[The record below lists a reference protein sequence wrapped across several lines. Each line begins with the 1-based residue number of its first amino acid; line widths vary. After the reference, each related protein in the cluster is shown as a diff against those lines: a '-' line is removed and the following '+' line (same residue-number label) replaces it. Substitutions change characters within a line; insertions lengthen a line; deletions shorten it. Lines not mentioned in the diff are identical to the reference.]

1 MATPTAQSASQVIA
15 DSLLAIN
22 VIRAGQTPSASLQ
35 AQGIRRLNQMMAL
48 WEGEGRNIGYIPVGT
63 VTDVLTVP
71 DAAILGI
78 VNNLA
83 IHMAPSFGATVPVE
97 IAALAMM
104 GLSIID
110 KITAQEVIMDTDLQ
124 RPADLAG
131 AGFNINT
138 G

>member
-1 MATPTAQSASQVIA
+1 MATPTAQAASQIIA
-15 DSLLAIN
+15 DALLAIN
-22 VIRAGQTPSASLQ
+22 VIRDGETPSAALQ

-48 WEGEGRNIGYIPVGT
+48 WEGEGKNLGYIPVGT

-83 IHMAPSFGATVPVE
+83 IHMAPSFGATIPVE
-97 IAALAMM
+97 IATLAAM
-104 GLSIID
+104 GLATID
-110 KITAQEVIMDTDLQ
+110 KITAQEVLAGLDLQ
-124 RPADLAG
+124 SPADWPG
-131 AGFNINT
+131 SFNINT

>member
-1 MATPTAQSASQVIA
+1 MATPTAQAASQVIA
-15 DSLLAIN
+15 DALLAIN
-22 VIRAGQTPSASLQ
+22 VIRDGETASAAQQ

-83 IHMAPSFGATVPVE
+83 IHMAPSFGASVPAE
-97 IAALAMM
+97 IVALAQM
-104 GLSIID
+104 GLATID
-110 KITAQEVIMDTDLQ
+110 KITAKEVIMDMDLQ
-124 RPADLAG
+124 RSAEWPGAFSIDAG
-131 AGFNINT
+131 
-138 G
+138 